1 MAKDLSRGEHQLLAD
16 RVRGGGGSLPR
27 RLERG
32 LLKRDLGL
40 ARLQAARRMLVSLP
54 PGMAAGHG
62 VAHALGE
69 PAFIGLVL
77 GALPAM
83 LTSLLIAD
91 NGTGR
96 ATARAAVVYAPFTA
110 ALYLSMTLHPH
121 RFLGLAALVPVLF
134 AQFYA
139 ARFAPWGNDAG
150 AVLFA
155 GYLSGLLLP
164 MPLTEFGPLA
174 AIAAAGLAASI
185 AARLALCRPAPA
197 RALAR
202 IQRAFL
208 ACAADVTRA
217 AADLLDAPDAGAAR
231 ERALRRLR
239 RRQARLNES
248 ALVADGLLAQPGTT
262 GEAERLH
269 RLLFETELVVQ
280 AVGRAVR
287 ELDDLDPPAGLRARV
302 TAALRSYSAGAA
314 GEEFDERA
322 ARDLVGWL
330 DARRASGP
338 AADVRTSSLVHHL
351 AVLLTDLSR
360 TSRTWVDAGRAA
372 PDKGDAAPFQ
382 SPVVLSAGHTVL
394 GSGPV
399 AERLL
404 ASGGPWRRL
413 RVSPHLRTALQVA
426 VAISIAVPIGDL
438 ISGRRFYWAAIGVM
452 IIFTGTNTTHERVRK
467 TWQRALGTVAGG
479 ALGVASFELL
489 GAAHPWISL
498 LLVVAGLTVGAYAIA
513 SHYTWWV
520 IGLVVALVQLYAFTT
535 DFSSSLILLRL
546 AENMVGALTAV
557 LVGLV
562 LLPVG
567 TRRMIDEAVRGHLS
581 AVRDLVA
588 AVGAHPWRPG
598 DVPLTSASRAV
609 DQALFRLN
617 AVLRPIVRRP
627 TGGSGHLDAET
638 LMTLTT
644 VTGHVREIAAA
655 PPAVPPQAER
665 TLHAVTAR
673 MALSLD
679 ALIGAFAGETGGVW
693 RRSGEALDRL
703 DQALV
708 HDLDAVALRH
718 RLQVLALADDALA
731 ALAERRGMHVVGEEY
746 AAVAPER
753 RLQLASLR
761 SRRRLAEAC

>member
-1 MAKDLSRGEHQLLAD
+1 
-16 RVRGGGGSLPR
+16 
-27 RLERG
+27 
-32 LLKRDLGL
+32 
-40 ARLQAARRMLVSLP
+40 MLVGLP
-54 PGMAAGHG
+54 AGMAAGYG
-62 VAHALGE
+62 VAGALGE
-69 PAFIGLVL
+69 PAFLGLML

-96 ATARAAVVYAPFTA
+96 ATARAAVVYAPFVA

-164 MPLTEFGPLA
+164 MPLTEFGPMA

-197 RALAR
+197 KALTR

-208 ACAADVTRA
+208 ACAADVTGA
-217 AADLLDAPDAGAAR
+217 AADLLDAGADR

-239 RRQARLNES
+239 RRQSRLNES

-269 RLLFETELVVQ
+269 RLLFETELAVQ

-287 ELDDLDPPAGLRARV
+287 ELDALDPPAGLRARV
-302 TAALRSYSAGAA
+302 TAALRSYSAGGA
-314 GEEFDERA
+314 GAEFDERA

-330 DARRASGP
+330 DRRRAGGP
-338 AADVRTSSLVHHL
+338 PADVGTSSLVHHL

-360 TSRTWVDAGRAA
+360 TSRKWVDAGRAA
-372 PDKGDAAPFQ
+372 PDRGDGAPFQ
-382 SPVVLSAGHTVL
+382 SPVVLSAGQAVL

-404 ASGGPWRRL
+404 ASDGPGGAWRRL

-452 IIFTGTNTTHERVRK
+452 IIFTGTNTTYERVRK

-498 LLVVAGLTVGAYAIA
+498 LLVVAGLTVGAYSIA

-535 DFSSSLILLRL
+535 DFHTSLILLRL

-581 AVRDLVA
+581 AVRDLIA
-588 AVGAHPWRPG
+588 DAGAQPREPG
-598 DVPLTSASRAV
+598 DVRLSSASRAV

-617 AVLRPIVRRP
+617 AILRPIVRRP
-627 TGGSGHLDAET
+627 TGGSGHMDAET
-638 LMTLTT
+638 LMALTT
-644 VTGHVREIAAA
+644 VTGYVREIAAA
-655 PPAVPPQAER
+655 SPAVPAEAER
-665 TLHAVTAR
+665 ILHAVTAR

-679 ALIGAFAGETGGVW
+679 ALICAFAGETGGVW
-693 RRSGEALDRL
+693 RRSGEAIDRL

-718 RLQVLALADDALA
+718 RLQFLALADDALA
-731 ALAERRGMHVVGEEY
+731 TLAERRGMRVMGMEY
-746 AAVAPER
+746 AKVAPER

-761 SRRRLAEAC
+761 SRRRLAGTC

>member
-1 MAKDLSRGEHQLLAD
+1 
-16 RVRGGGGSLPR
+16 
-27 RLERG
+27 
-32 LLKRDLGL
+32 
-40 ARLQAARRMLVSLP
+40 MLVGLP
-54 PGMAAGHG
+54 AGMAAGYG
-62 VAHALGE
+62 VAGALGE
-69 PAFIGLVL
+69 PAFIGLML

-91 NGTGR
+91 NGAAR
-96 ATARAAVVYAPFTA
+96 ATIRSVVVYAPFIA

-155 GYLSGLLLP
+155 GYLCGLLLP
-164 MPLTEFGPLA
+164 MPLTEFGPMA
-174 AIAAAGLAASI
+174 AIAAAGLAAAT

-197 RALAR
+197 KALAR

-208 ACAADVTRA
+208 ACAADVTSA
-217 AADLLDAPDAGAAR
+217 AADLLDAGAGTGPER

-239 RRQARLNES
+239 RRQARLNEA

-280 AVGRAVR
+280 AVARAVR
-287 ELDDLDPPAGLRARV
+287 ELDGHAPPGDLRRRVTGALRAH
-302 TAALRSYSAGAA
+302 AMGGPGA
-314 GEEFDERA
+314 EFDERA
-322 ARDLVGWL
+322 PRDLVGWL
-330 DARRASGP
+330 DRRRASGP
-338 AADVRTSSLVHHL
+338 PADVGTSSLVHHL

-372 PDKGDAAPFQ
+372 PGKGDGAPFQ
-382 SPVVLSAGHTVL
+382 SPVVLSAGHAVL

-399 AERLL
+399 AERIL
-404 ASGGPWRRL
+404 ASGGAWRRL

-426 VAISIAVPIGDL
+426 VAISIAVPVGDL

-452 IIFTGTNTTHERVRK
+452 IIFTGTNTTYERVRK
-467 TWQRALGTVAGG
+467 TGQRALGTVAGG
-479 ALGVASFELL
+479 ALGIASFELL

-498 LLVVAGLTVGAYAIA
+498 LLVVAGLTVGAYSIA

-535 DFSSSLILLRL
+535 GFHTSLILLRL

-567 TRRMIDEAVRGHLS
+567 TRSMIDEAVRGHLS

-588 AVGAHPWRPG
+588 DAGAPPPDAA
-598 DVPLTSASRAV
+598 DVRLSSASRAV

-627 TGGSGHLDAET
+627 TGGSGHADAET

-644 VTGHVREIAAA
+644 VTGYAREIAAA
-655 PPAVPPQAER
+655 AVAMPPEAER
-665 TLHAVTAR
+665 TLQAVTAR
-673 MALSLD
+673 MALSLE

-693 RRSGEALDRL
+693 RRSVEAIDRL

-708 HDLDAVALRH
+708 HDLDAVALRQ
-718 RLQVLALADDALA
+718 RLQFLALADDALA
-731 ALAERRGMHVVGEEY
+731 TLAEHRGMRVMGMEY
-746 AAVAPER
+746 AKVAPER

-761 SRRRLAEAC
+761 SRHRLATASRPPADPAPAAAGRAAASGAVSGL

>member
-1 MAKDLSRGEHQLLAD
+1 
-16 RVRGGGGSLPR
+16 
-27 RLERG
+27 
-32 LLKRDLGL
+32 
-40 ARLQAARRMLVSLP
+40 MLVGLP
-54 PGMAAGHG
+54 AGMAAGYG
-62 VAHALGE
+62 VAGALGE
-69 PAFIGLVL
+69 PAFLGLML

-96 ATARAAVVYAPFTA
+96 ATARAAAVYAPFIA

-164 MPLTEFGPLA
+164 MPLTEFGPMA

-197 RALAR
+197 KALAR

-208 ACAADVTRA
+208 ACAADVTGA
-217 AADLLDAPDAGAAR
+217 AADLLDAGADR

-239 RRQARLNES
+239 RRQSRLNEP

-269 RLLFETELVVQ
+269 RLLFETELAVQ

-287 ELDDLDPPAGLRARV
+287 ELDALDPPAGLRARV
-302 TAALRSYSAGAA
+302 SSALRSYSAGGA
-314 GEEFDERA
+314 GTEFDERA

-330 DARRASGP
+330 DRRRAGGP
-338 AADVRTSSLVHHL
+338 PADVETSSLVHHL

-360 TSRTWVDAGRAA
+360 TSRKWVDAGRAA
-372 PDKGDAAPFQ
+372 PDRGDGAPFQ
-382 SPVVLSAGHTVL
+382 SPVVLSAGQAVL

-404 ASGGPWRRL
+404 ASDGPGGAWRRL

-452 IIFTGTNTTHERVRK
+452 IIFTGTNTTYERVRK

-498 LLVVAGLTVGAYAIA
+498 LLVVAGLTAGAYSIA

-535 DFSSSLILLRL
+535 DFHTSLILLRL

-562 LLPVG
+562 LLPIG

-581 AVRDLVA
+581 AVRDLIA
-588 AVGAHPWRPG
+588 DAGAQPREPG
-598 DVPLTSASRAV
+598 DVRLSSASRAV

-617 AVLRPIVRRP
+617 AILRPIVRRP
-627 TGGSGHLDAET
+627 TGGSGHVDAET
-638 LMTLTT
+638 LMALTT
-644 VTGHVREIAAA
+644 VTGYVREIAAA
-655 PPAVPPQAER
+655 SPAVPAEAER
-665 TLHAVTAR
+665 ILHAVTAR

-693 RRSGEALDRL
+693 RRSGEAVDRL

-718 RLQVLALADDALA
+718 RLQFLALADDALA
-731 ALAERRGMHVVGEEY
+731 TLAERRGMRVMGMEY
-746 AAVAPER
+746 AKVAPER

-761 SRRRLAEAC
+761 SRRRLAGTC

>member
-1 MAKDLSRGEHQLLAD
+1 
-16 RVRGGGGSLPR
+16 
-27 RLERG
+27 
-32 LLKRDLGL
+32 
-40 ARLQAARRMLVSLP
+40 MLVSLP
-54 PGMAAGHG
+54 AGMAAGYG
-62 VAHALGE
+62 VAGALGE
-69 PAFIGLVL
+69 PAFIGLML

-96 ATARAAVVYAPFTA
+96 ATARAAVVYAPFVA

-134 AQFYA
+134 VQFYA

-164 MPLTEFGPLA
+164 MPLTEFGPMA

-185 AARLALCRPAPA
+185 AVRLALCRPAPA
-197 RALAR
+197 KALAR

-208 ACAADVTRA
+208 ACAADVTGA
-217 AADLLDAPDAGAAR
+217 AADLLDAGADR
-231 ERALRRLR
+231 GRALRRLR
-239 RRQARLNES
+239 RRQSRLNEA
-248 ALVADGLLAQPGTT
+248 ALVADGLLARPGTT

-269 RLLFETELVVQ
+269 RLLFETELAVQ

-287 ELDDLDPPAGLRARV
+287 ELDDLDPPADLRAHV
-302 TAALRSYSAGAA
+302 TAALRSYSAGGARA
-314 GEEFDERA
+314 EFDERA

-330 DARRASGP
+330 DLRRAGGP
-338 AADVRTSSLVHHL
+338 PADIGTSSLVHHL

-360 TSRTWVDAGRAA
+360 TSRKWVDAGRAA
-372 PDKGDAAPFQ
+372 PDRGDGAPFQ
-382 SPVVLSAGHTVL
+382 SPVVLSAGQSVL

-404 ASGGPWRRL
+404 ASDGPGGAWRRL

-452 IIFTGTNTTHERVRK
+452 IIFTGTNTTYERVRK

-498 LLVVAGLTVGAYAIA
+498 LLVVAGLTVGAYSIA

-535 DFSSSLILLRL
+535 DFHTSLILLRL

-581 AVRDLVA
+581 AVRDLIA
-588 AVGAHPWRPG
+588 DAGAQPRGAG
-598 DVPLTSASRAV
+598 DVRLSSASRAV

-617 AVLRPIVRRP
+617 AILRPIVRRP
-627 TGGSGHLDAET
+627 TGGSGHVDAET
-638 LMTLTT
+638 LMALTT
-644 VTGHVREIAAA
+644 VTGYVREIAAA
-655 PPAVPPQAER
+655 SPAVPAEAER
-665 TLHAVTAR
+665 ILHAVTAR

-693 RRSGEALDRL
+693 RRSGEAIDRL

-718 RLQVLALADDALA
+718 RLQFLALADDALA
-731 ALAERRGMHVVGEEY
+731 TLAERRGMRVMGMEY
-746 AAVAPER
+746 AKVAPER

-761 SRRRLAEAC
+761 SRRRLAGTC

>member
-1 MAKDLSRGEHQLLAD
+1 
-16 RVRGGGGSLPR
+16 
-27 RLERG
+27 
-32 LLKRDLGL
+32 
-40 ARLQAARRMLVSLP
+40 MLVGLP
-54 PGMAAGHG
+54 AGMAAGYG
-62 VAHALGE
+62 VAGALGE
-69 PAFIGLVL
+69 PAFIGLML

-96 ATARAAVVYAPFTA
+96 ATARAAAVYAPFVA

-164 MPLTEFGPLA
+164 MPLTEFGPMA

-197 RALAR
+197 KALAR

-208 ACAADVTRA
+208 ACAADVTGA
-217 AADLLDAPDAGAAR
+217 AADLLDAGADR

-239 RRQARLNES
+239 RRQSRLNES

-269 RLLFETELVVQ
+269 RLLFETELAVQ

-287 ELDDLDPPAGLRARV
+287 ELDALDPPAGLRARV
-302 TAALRSYSAGAA
+302 TAALRSYSAGGA
-314 GEEFDERA
+314 GAEFDERA

-330 DARRASGP
+330 DRRRAGGP
-338 AADVRTSSLVHHL
+338 PADVGTSSLVHHL

-360 TSRTWVDAGRAA
+360 TSRKWVDAGRAA
-372 PDKGDAAPFQ
+372 PDRGDGAPFQ
-382 SPVVLSAGHTVL
+382 SPVVLSAGQAVL

-404 ASGGPWRRL
+404 ASDGPGGAWRRL

-452 IIFTGTNTTHERVRK
+452 IIFTGTNTTYERVRK

-498 LLVVAGLTVGAYAIA
+498 LLVVAGLTVGAYSIA

-520 IGLVVALVQLYAFTT
+520 VGLVVALVQLYAFTT
-535 DFSSSLILLRL
+535 DFHTSLILLRL

-581 AVRDLVA
+581 AVRDLIA
-588 AVGAHPWRPG
+588 DAGAQPREPG
-598 DVPLTSASRAV
+598 DVRLSSASRAV

-617 AVLRPIVRRP
+617 AILRPIVRRP
-627 TGGSGHLDAET
+627 TGGSGHVDAET
-638 LMTLTT
+638 LMALTT
-644 VTGHVREIAAA
+644 VTGYVREIAAA
-655 PPAVPPQAER
+655 SPAVPAEAER
-665 TLHAVTAR
+665 ILHAVTAR

-679 ALIGAFAGETGGVW
+679 ALVGAFAGETGGVW
-693 RRSGEALDRL
+693 RRSGEAVDRL

-718 RLQVLALADDALA
+718 RLQFLALADDALA
-731 ALAERRGMHVVGEEY
+731 TLAERRGMRVMGMEY
-746 AAVAPER
+746 AKVAPER

-761 SRRRLAEAC
+761 SRRRLAGTC

>member
-1 MAKDLSRGEHQLLAD
+1 MKRSLLAW
-16 RVRGGGGSLPR
+16 
-27 RLERG
+27 
-32 LLKRDLGL
+32 DLGL

-54 PGMAAGHG
+54 AGMAAGYG
-62 VAHALGE
+62 VAEALGE
-69 PAFIGLVL
+69 PAFIGLML

-91 NGTGR
+91 NGVGR
-96 ATARAAVVYAPFTA
+96 ATVRSAVVYVPFVL

-134 AQFYA
+134 TQFYA

-164 MPLTEFGPLA
+164 MPLTEFRPMA

-185 AARLALCRPAPA
+185 AARLALARPAPA
-197 RALAR
+197 KALAR

-208 ACAADVTRA
+208 ACAADVTGA
-217 AADLLDAPDAGAAR
+217 AADLLDAADTGTGR

-239 RRQARLNES
+239 RRQARLNEC
-248 ALVADGLLAQPGTT
+248 ALVADGLLARPGTT

-280 AVGRAVR
+280 AVARAVR
-287 ELDDLDPPAGLRARV
+287 ELDDHDPPGALRRHV
-302 TAALRSYSAGAA
+302 TAALRSYSAGGP
-314 GEEFDERA
+314 GEEYT

-330 DARRASGP
+330 DRRRASGP
-338 AADVRTSSLVHHL
+338 AADVGTSSLVHHL

-372 PDKGDAAPFQ
+372 PDKGEEAPFQ
-382 SPVVLSAGHTVL
+382 SPVVLSAGQAVL

-399 AERLL
+399 AEQIL
-404 ASGGPWRRL
+404 ASGGPGGVRRRL

-426 VAISIAVPIGDL
+426 VAISIAVPVGDL

-452 IIFTGTNTTHERVRK
+452 IIFTGTNTTYERVRK
-467 TWQRALGTVAGG
+467 TGQRALGTVAGG

-498 LLVVAGLTVGAYAIA
+498 LLVIAGLTVGAYSIA

-535 DFSSSLILLRL
+535 DFDTSLIVLRL

-562 LLPVG
+562 LLPIG
-567 TRRMIDEAVRGHLS
+567 TRRMIDEAVRAHLA

-588 AVGAHPWRPG
+588 DAGAQPGAAG
-598 DVPLTSASRAV
+598 DVRLSSGSRAV

-617 AVLRPIVRRP
+617 AIMRPIVRRP
-627 TGGSGHLDAET
+627 TGGAGRADAET
-638 LMTLTT
+638 LMALTT
-644 VTGHVREIAAA
+644 ITGYVREIAAA
-655 PPAVPPQAER
+655 PPAVPPEAER
-665 TLHAVTAR
+665 ILHAVTTR

-679 ALIGAFAGETGGVW
+679 ALIGAFGGETGGVW
-693 RRSGEALDRL
+693 RRSGEAIDRL

-708 HDLDAVALRH
+708 HDPDALVLRN
-718 RLQVLALADDALA
+718 RLQFLALADDALA
-731 ALAERRGMHVVGEEY
+731 TLAERRGMRVMGMEY
-746 AAVAPER
+746 AKVAPER

-761 SRRRLAEAC
+761 SRRHLTGIC